1 MMENTPGSLST
12 QREKNY
18 SKNTSTNKNDRP
30 NELVVK
36 FTRISRS
43 ANKLDQRRRKL
54 TEKKAE

>member
-1 MMENTPGSLST
+1 MMKNTPGSLST

>member
-1 MMENTPGSLST
+1 MMKNTPGSLST

-30 NELVVK
+30 NELVIK

-54 TEKKAE
+54 AEKKAE

>member
-1 MMENTPGSLST
+1 MMKNTPGSLST

-36 FTRISRS
+36 FTRISRP
-43 ANKLDQRRRKL
+43 ANKLNQRWGN
-54 TEKKAE
+54 